1 MVKWLPSARLRNT
14 KIEILGTL
22 CLLRWTISGVL
33 FRRCPPNK
41 HSTNTINV
49 ALLEPLQSYEPMEST
64 AVSLPLEE
72 TPEFLKV
79 PTH

>member
-1 MVKWLPSARLRNT
+1 MYFMSS
-14 KIEILGTL
+14 TL
-22 CLLRWTISGVL
+22 DDI
-33 FRRCPPNK
+33 RRFVPAMSPNK